1 MALLSSRVR
10 SWPSSIVQRL
20 TWFVASI
27 VRTIGPAASTSL
39 FAVSRQKN
47 LLGGNLV
54 YLVFVGVSALA
65 VLLAS
70 KLPAE
75 AWEME
80 EDQEREE

>member
-1 MALLSSRVR
+1 
-10 SWPSSIVQRL
+10 
-20 TWFVASI
+20 
-27 VRTIGPAASTSL
+27 
-39 FAVSRQKN
+39 
-47 LLGGNLV
+47 V

-65 VLLAS
+65 VLLAA